1 MNELKQSIDKLTKVI
16 VCAVSILITFL
27 GGLVIIILP
36 DDNCRFILLWLNL
49 MLVILIVV
57 YRKIK

>member
-1 MNELKQSIDKLTKVI
+1 MNELKQSIDKLTKII

>member
-1 MNELKQSIDKLTKVI
+1 MEGLKRSINRLTKTI
-16 VCAVSILITFL
+16 VCAVSILMTFL